1 MGQETAKH
9 YEFTQDEN
17 KTITSAV
24 RPMTL
29 AALGWPLLGL
39 CGLGAAL
46 MSQDYWVILS
56 SVLFIVL
63 GVSLFATARSLRSVV
78 ETEGDDV
85 RHMMSAMRSMTN
97 YFWVLTVVSVVL
109 AALTVFDVLSLLS

>member
-1 MGQETAKH
+1 MSQEAAH
-9 YEFTQDEN
+9 QYEFTQEEN
-17 KTITSAV
+17 TTITSAV

-63 GVSLFATARSLRSVV
+63 GVSLFATMRSLRGVV
-78 ETEGDDV
+78 DTEGDDV
-85 RHMMSAMRSMTN
+85 RHMMDAMRSMAN
-97 YFWVLTVVSVVL
+97 YFWVLTVVSVIL
-109 AALTVFDVLSLLS
+109 AALTAVDVMSLL